1 MTSYEEIL
9 ESAKRLSSVERLQLA
24 DALLAEELG
33 FGMWRARED
42 IADAEG
48 YVSNLREAEMRT
60 PDGRVK
66 TPEEFL
72 GEIETADE
80 QSGLAQPRQSP
91 GGHRCFHPLLF
102 FRNPN
107 IQIYYSRVTR
117 KELLRSPISDAE
129 HRQISLMLEA

>member
-42 IADAEG
+42 VADAEA
-48 YVSNLREAEMRT
+48 YVSDLREKNMRT
-60 PDGRVK
+60 PEGREK

-72 GEIETADE
+72 HEIETADE
-80 QSGLAQPRQSP
+80 
-91 GGHRCFHPLLF
+91 
-102 FRNPN
+102 
-107 IQIYYSRVTR
+107 
-117 KELLRSPISDAE
+117 
-129 HRQISLMLEA
+129 